1 MNRTNNIRLL
11 KISLI
16 IIGILTVSGYG
27 ISRSLNYAQGPYI
40 EILEPVADS
49 TATTSLIRLRGRA
62 ERVNNVTLNGKPI
75 QIDEQGNFSQDI
87 LVFHGL
93 NILTMEGRDQFG
105 RRMRLTLRITGT
117 I

>member
-62 ERVNNVTLNGKPI
+62 ERKTNSDRRTRKFQPRYSGISWTEYLDDGGTGPVWPKDAIDSAYHWNNMI
-75 QIDEQGNFSQDI
+75 
-87 LVFHGL
+87 
-93 NILTMEGRDQFG
+93 
-105 RRMRLTLRITGT
+105 
-117 I
+117 